1 MKTTQTPIANYLKY
15 KQFLA
20 SVTFQ
25 VTPKG
30 EYAFVLGEKMNIDT
44 FRKAYP
50 EPYLFA
56 GEGVK
61 INPEKSK
68 MFLANV
74 KSYR

>member
-1 MKTTQTPIANYLKY
+1 MKTTKTPIANYLKY

-25 VTPKG
+25 VTPQG
-30 EYAFVLGEKMNIDT
+30 EYAFVLGAKMDIAT

-50 EPYLFA
+50 EPHLFG

-61 INPEKSK
+61 INPEKSR